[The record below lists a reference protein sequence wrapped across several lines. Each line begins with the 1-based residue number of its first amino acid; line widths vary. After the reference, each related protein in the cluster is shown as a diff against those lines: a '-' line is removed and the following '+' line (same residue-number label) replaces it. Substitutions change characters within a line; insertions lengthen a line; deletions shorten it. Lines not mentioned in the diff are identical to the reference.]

1 MTDKVDIAVRVISS
15 ASATR
20 CESRD
25 HEGVYKIRVVQ
36 AVPEKGKANKAL
48 VRFLAKQLGVGR
60 NSVELLSG
68 ETGRHKRLGIH
79 GLTDEEVQARPL
91 N

>member
-1 MTDKVDIAVRVISS
+1 MTDKIDIAVRVIPN

-25 HEGVYKIRVVQ
+25 HEGVYKIRVE

-79 GLTDEEVQARPL
+79 GLIDKEVQDRLL

>member
-1 MTDKVDIAVRVISS
+1 MTDKIDIAVRVIPN

-25 HEGVYKIRVVQ
+25 HEGVYKIRVE
-36 AVPEKGKANKAL
+36 AVPEKANKAL

-79 GLTDEEVQARPL
+79 GLIDKEVQARL
-91 N
+91 FN